1 MCDTP
6 AIYHQADGEDTE
18 MTEKAKDRGLGV
30 LAQEVPFAHHAN
42 STIVCRITGK
52 IMNEDNP
59 PLAFDNGNVYS
70 TEVACIHAPR
80 VCDTLT
86 RPTGTTRHGE

>member
-1 MCDTP
+1 M
-6 AIYHQADGEDTE
+6 E
-18 MTEKAKDRGLGV
+18 EKGKGGGLGV

-59 PLAFDNGNVYS
+59 PLAFDNGNVFS
-70 TEVACIHAPR
+70 TEVGSSFGVGCSKFTPI
-80 VCDTLT
+80 
-86 RPTGTTRHGE
+86 GTARDG

>member
-1 MCDTP
+1 VCESPD
-6 AIYHQADGEDTE
+6 HEEGEDDP
-18 MTEKAKDRGLGV
+18 MDEKGRSGGLGV

-59 PLAFDNGNVYS
+59 PLTFDNGNVFS
-70 TEVACIHAPR
+70 TEVGLFLRNVIILY
-80 VCDTLT
+80 V
-86 RPTGTTRHGE
+86 TGLL

>member
-1 MCDTP
+1 MCESP
-6 AIYHQADGEDTE
+6 GPEEGENSHME
-18 MTEKAKDRGLGV
+18 EKGKAGGLGV

-59 PLAFDNGNVYS
+59 PLAFDNGNVFS
-70 TEVACIHAPR
+70 TEVG
-80 VCDTLT
+80 LLSS
-86 RPTGTTRHGE
+86 TGAALI